1 MFWGWGA
8 AQQALAK
15 AFQGGHR
22 LQTHRLVLE
31 FSFSVSLNRWNFF
44 FFFQTESYSEP
55 QDINSHSVKACQLPS
70 LGQPWARCWRDR
82 LVWCSGQIWSMA
94 WFCLVQELRM
104 DRAGQRPGAA
114 VLFWATG
121 EGAEPQPLTL
131 LGKPWGTYWEF
142 LSSKESS
149 LKTVIVE
156 TINSLIN
163 FCSVLGVARPKSQ
176 TVMPDILQHPR
187 ESSSDI
193 AAVRPVKKPRL
204 RRLRKVPWA
213 AQAAFLC
220 ALGLVP

>member
-1 MFWGWGA
+1 MQENVLRVGCSTAGPSKSISGW
-8 AQQALAK
+8 
-15 AFQGGHR
+15 
-22 LQTHRLVLE
+22 T
-31 FSFSVSLNRWNFF
+31 SSTNSSLSAGVFF
-44 FFFQTESYSEP
+44 FCFLKSMKLFFFPQTESYSEP

-70 LGQPWARCWRDR
+70 LGQPSARCWRDR
-82 LVWCSGQIWSMA
+82 LVRCSGQIWSMA

-176 TVMPDILQHPR
+176 TNGDARYPTAP
-187 ESSSDI
+187 
-193 AAVRPVKKPRL
+193 
-204 RRLRKVPWA
+204 PWG
-213 AQAAFLC
+213 QFWHC
-220 ALGLVP
+220 CC

>member
-31 FSFSVSLNRWNFF
+31 FSFSVSLNQWNFFF

-70 LGQPWARCWRDR
+70 LGQPSARCWRDR
-82 LVWCSGQIWSMA
+82 LVRCSGQIWSMA

-176 TVMPDILQHPR
+176 TNGDARYPTAP
-187 ESSSDI
+187 
-193 AAVRPVKKPRL
+193 
-204 RRLRKVPWA
+204 PWG
-213 AQAAFLC
+213 QFWHC
-220 ALGLVP
+220 CC